1 MKFIT
6 DFAIINLSQEGS
18 QHMTKPNLELL
29 TAHPETGGTIST
41 SKLIDLIHR
50 NPNSQLIFGWS
61 TNSDTELIKNLKNE
75 FGSKVY
81 LIEENELP
89 VAIVNTPTEEFCLR
103 EDVCKDS
110 DVGANNIFGDYVWTT
125 DEETDEESDKYSN
138 PELCLVVET
147 NALILKPQ
155 AVDLFL
161 EHYTL

>member
-29 TAHPETGGTIST
+29 TAHAETGGTIST

-50 NPNSQLIFGWS
+50 NPDSQLIFGWS
-61 TNSDTELIKNLKNE
+61 ANSDTELIKNLKDE

-81 LIEENELP
+81 IIEENELP
-89 VAIVNTPTEEFCLR
+89 VAIVNTPTEEFIKR

-110 DVGANNIFGDYVWTT
+110 DVGANNIFGDYVWAT
-125 DEETDEESDKYSN
+125 DEDEESAESN

-147 NALILKPQ
+147 NALILKHQ

>member
-1 MKFIT
+1 
-6 DFAIINLSQEGS
+6 
-18 QHMTKPNLELL
+18 MTKPNLELL
-29 TAHPETGGTIST
+29 TTRTETRGTIST

-50 NPNSQLIFGWS
+50 NPDSQLIFGWS
-61 TNSDTELIKNLKNE
+61 ANSDTELIKNLKDE

-81 LIEENELP
+81 IIEENELP

-110 DVGANNIFGDYVWTT
+110 DVGANNIFGDYVWTK
-125 DEETDEESDKYSN
+125 DEESVESN